1 MFQIENLAK
10 DRKIKSIL
18 SDEESNLSLNHFLLW
33 NIWKLSN
40 IYINIQNT
48 DIKILSTDTFFYTA
62 AKEEYH

>member
-18 SDEESNLSLNHFLLW
+18 SDEESNLSLSHFLLW

-40 IYINIQNT
+40 IYINIQNI
-48 DIKILSTDTFFYTA
+48 DIKIFKYRYLFLYRC
-62 AKEEYH
+62 